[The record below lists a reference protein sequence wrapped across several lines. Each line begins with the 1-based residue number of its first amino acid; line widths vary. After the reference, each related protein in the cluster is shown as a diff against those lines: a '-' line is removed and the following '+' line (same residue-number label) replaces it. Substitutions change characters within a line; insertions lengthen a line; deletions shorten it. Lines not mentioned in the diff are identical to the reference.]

1 MATQQEQS
9 TTKDSAPAHPGA
21 RRCSPQW
28 GRIGALL
35 TLGIPLALLIL
46 GWSLRGLPNPPVPQ
60 TRPGQL
66 PAAHWKIRA
75 ALPPHAAFDRTV
87 EPGRN
92 WLLDGDAGGADTGTT
107 SVAIHD
113 PATDRRTE
121 EPARLSGMSAR
132 RAGVSADT
140 IYVEGG
146 RAAQRREAN
155 VPAALDTR
163 TDRWRR
169 IVPPPLPRAD
179 RAVVALGNRGGAID
193 ASEGGTSVVSNARY
207 DPVADRWD
215 TLSPLPTPRVGKIY
229 AVSGRED
236 SMPSIVV
243 EVFDPLIGMW
253 SGGTPLLAPLADL
266 AAVASASRIHAVRGE
281 IPRVYDASLDRC
293 IGGVMPPTPCLGVG
307 PAAVSDSLNALGN
320 GQPATGA
327 ALGDVDVLVPGPAP
341 ETVLPK
347 AAGIDRGGA
356 IAVVAGLLLT
366 VTMMGIVLRV
376 GRRRAT
382 RDEETPA
389 LEDKGPT
396 VERDTDAGGAEA
408 DAAPTGR

>member
-1 MATQQEQS
+1 MAIQQEQS
-9 TTKDSAPAHPGA
+9 TAKDSAPAHPVA
-21 RRCSPQW
+21 RRYSPPG

-35 TLGIPLALLIL
+35 TLSIPLALLIL

-66 PAAHWKIRA
+66 PTAHREIRA
-75 ALPPHAAFDRTV
+75 ALPPHGAFDRTV

-92 WLLDGDAGGADTGTT
+92 RLLDGDNGGADTSTT
-107 SVAIHD
+107 SVAL
-113 PATDRRTE
+113 PNSATVRRSE

-140 IYVEGG
+140 LYVEGG
-146 RAAQRREAN
+146 RTVQRWETN

-163 TDRWRR
+163 T
-169 IVPPPLPRAD
+169 D

-193 ASEGGTSVVSNARY
+193 ASEGGTSLVSNARY
-207 DPVADRWD
+207 DPVANRWD
-215 TLSPLPTPRVGKIY
+215 TPPPLPTPRDGLAAVTLDGKIY
-229 AVSGRED
+229 AVSGREA

-253 SGGTPLLAPLADL
+253 SGGTPPLAPLADL
-266 AAVASASRIHAVRGE
+266 VAVASASRIHAVRGE

-293 IGGVMPPTPCLGVG
+293 IGGVMPPIPCLGVG
-307 PAAVSDSLNALGN
+307 PAAVSDSLYALGN
-320 GQPATGA
+320 GQPAISA
-327 ALGDVDVLVPGPAP
+327 ALGSVDVLVTGPAP

-347 AAGIDRGGA
+347 ATGIDRGGA

-376 GRRRAT
+376 GHRRAT